1 MTGPHTHPPSP
12 PADPAAPDLPLHLWR
27 RLDWRFL
34 LPSTRLGVVAC
45 GGTPDADLL
54 AALRLLGVP
63 VVRPGPDWRPVAE
76 AAPDAVVLVQPDV
89 ADLAAAAAAVRP
101 GGWIYAE
108 VRRDLRAGAPRTLLG
123 WPRAFRAAGLT
134 DVVAHWHAPDLATC
148 SRMVPLDAPSLV
160 RDALSR
166 HGAVRFGRALS
177 LAGRVAVALGVFPA
191 GVPEG
196 SVVGRRPEAP

>member
-1 MTGPHTHPPSP
+1 MTGPHVDPGA

-34 LPSTRLGVVAC
+34 LPSTRLRVVAC
-45 GGTPDADLL
+45 GGTPDDDLL
-54 AALRLLGVP
+54 AALRLLQVD
-63 VVRPGPDWRPVAE
+63 VVRPGPDWRPVAD
-76 AAPDAVVLVQPDV
+76 AAPDVVVLVQPTA

-101 GGWIYAE
+101 GGWVYAE
-108 VRRDLRAGAPRTLLG
+108 VRRDLHAAGPRTLLG

-134 DVVAHWHAPDLATC
+134 DVVAHWHAPDLRTC
-148 SRMVPLDAPSLV
+148 SRMVPLDAPALV

-177 LAGRVAVALGVFPA
+177 LAGRAAVALGVFPA

-196 SVVGRRPEAP
+196 STVGRRPEVP